1 MSVVAG
7 FEAHPNPV
15 GAGQA
20 QPGAD
25 TLAHRQPLDPGPH
38 PLEFGLVLG
47 VYQLTQ
53 VGIWWPRHPGQGW
66 CGHRTICRWVTSTTA
81 RASSPRSSTPSTAS
95 RTPCR

>member
-1 MSVVAG
+1 VSVVAG

-66 CGHRTICRWVTSTTA
+66 CQPPHDLPMGHVDHRQGQLPTVQYPEHCL
-81 RASSPRSSTPSTAS
+81 
-95 RTPCR
+95 